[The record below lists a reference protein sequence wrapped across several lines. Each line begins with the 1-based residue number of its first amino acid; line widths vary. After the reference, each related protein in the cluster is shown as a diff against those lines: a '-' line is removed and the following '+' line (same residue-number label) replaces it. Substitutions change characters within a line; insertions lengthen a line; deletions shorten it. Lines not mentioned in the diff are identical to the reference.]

1 MADTQG
7 PFSPKAL
14 LTEGSFA
21 LAVASRSSVVELVAP
36 QGLAAA
42 HQTLLVP
49 AAEGDRWEQAEA
61 QPLVASWA
69 LAPAQV
75 EELSGLEHSMLPPAL
90 VDRACVLGR
99 QTETS
104 RVALELVRVPEA
116 ASPVVPLPVAVER

>member
-1 MADTQG
+1 MA
-7 PFSPKAL
+7 P
-14 LTEGSFA
+14 
-21 LAVASRSSVVELVAP
+21 R
-36 QGLAAA
+36 GLAAA

-75 EELSGLEHSMLPPAL
+75 EEPSVPERSTLPPAL
-90 VDRACVLGR
+90 AGKACVLGR

-104 RVALELVRVPEA
+104 RAVLERVRVPEA
-116 ASPVVPLPVAVER
+116 ALPVAPAPVAVER